1 MRAVKKLVE
10 RIAAT
15 DAFVL
20 VTGESGVGKDVVART
35 VHALSSRSRQPLHH
49 VWCGQPAEGADAGVF
64 EAPRGLLALRAAS
77 RPPGATVYLDE
88 VGDLSLTNQARVLAV
103 IEAQEQPD
111 HRGARIRI
119 IATTKHD
126 LMARVRQGAFREEL
140 FYRLDVL
147 TVQVPPLRQRREDID
162 DLVAALI
169 RRHRG
174 SASTPPRDG
183 LSPAL
188 MARLREH
195 AWPGNVRELENMVRR
210 LLVAGE
216 AEVIRALDDARE
228 MTVAVAPAAVV
239 ENRANGAPAP
249 AAPPAKMSGGLR
261 ELTRR
266 AALDIE
272 AQTLRQILDQVHWNR
287 VHAARVLQISYKT
300 LLAKIKQHKLA

>member
-1 MRAVKKLVE
+1 MRGVRKLVE

-35 VHALSSRSRQPLHH
+35 LHGLSSRARQPLHH
-49 VWCGQPAEGADAGVF
+49 VWCGQPAEGPDAGVF
-64 EAPRGLLALRAAS
+64 EGPRGLLALRAAS

-88 VGDLSLTNQARVLAV
+88 VADLSMTNQARVLAV
-103 IEAQEQPD
+103 VEAQEQPD
-111 HRGARIRI
+111 YRGTKIRI

-126 LMARVRQGAFREEL
+126 LAARVREGAFREEL
-140 FYRLDVL
+140 YYRLNVM
-147 TVQVPPLRQRREDID
+147 TVQVPPLRQRRDDID

-169 RRHRG
+169 RRHRA
-174 SASTPPRDG
+174 SAATPLRDG
-183 LSPAL
+183 VSATL
-188 MARLREH
+188 MSRLREH

-216 AEVIRALDDARE
+216 AEVLRALDDAKE
-228 MTVAVAPAAVV
+228 VTVTVAPSAVGDNRASAAPLPAAL
-239 ENRANGAPAP
+239 
-249 AAPPAKMSGGLR
+249 PAKMPGGLR

-266 AALDIE
+266 AALDVE
-272 AQTLRQILDQVHWNR
+272 AQALRQILDQVHWNR

>member
-1 MRAVKKLVE
+1 MRAVRKLVE

-20 VTGESGVGKDVVART
+20 VTGESGVGKDVVTRT
-35 VHALSSRSRQPLHH
+35 LHALSSRSRQPLHR
-49 VWCGQPAEGADAGVF
+49 VWCGQPAEGPDASVF
-64 EAPRGLLALRAAS
+64 DAPGGLLALRAAS

-88 VGDLSLTNQARVLAV
+88 IGDLSMTNQARVLAV
-103 IEAQEQPD
+103 VEAQEQPD

-126 LMARVRQGAFREEL
+126 LLARVRQGTFREEL
-140 FYRLDVL
+140 FYRLNVL
-147 TVQVPPLRQRREDID
+147 TVQVPPLRQRRDDID

-174 SASTPPRDG
+174 VATTPTRDG
-183 LSPAL
+183 ASAAL
-188 MARLREH
+188 MTRLREH

-216 AEVIRALDDARE
+216 AEVLRALDDARE
-228 MTVAVAPAAVV
+228 VAVSVAPGPVV
-239 ENRANGAPAP
+239 ENRANGVPP
-249 AAPPAKMSGGLR
+249 PSAPPVKVPGGLR

-266 AALDIE
+266 AALDVE
-272 AQTLRQILDQVHWNR
+272 AQALRQILDQVHWNR

-300 LLAKIKQHKLA
+300 LLAKIKQHNLA

>member
-1 MRAVKKLVE
+1 MRAVRKLVE
-10 RIAAT
+10 RTAAT

-20 VTGESGVGKDVVART
+20 VTGVSGAGKDIVART
-35 VHALSSRSRQPLHH
+35 LHALSSRARQPLHH
-49 VWCGQPAEGADAGVF
+49 VWCGQPAEGPDAGVF
-64 EAPRGLLALRAAS
+64 DAPRGMLALRAAS

-88 VGDLSLTNQARVLAV
+88 VADLSLTDQARVLAV
-103 IEAQEQPD
+103 IEAQEQPEY
-111 HRGARIRI
+111 RGARIRI
-119 IATTKHD
+119 VATSKHD
-126 LMARVRQGAFREEL
+126 LMARVRLGTFREEL
-140 FYRLDVL
+140 FYRLNVL
-147 TVQVPPLRQRREDID
+147 TVHVPPLRHRREDVD

-174 SASTPPRDG
+174 TAPAATREG
-183 LSPAL
+183 VSPAL

-216 AEVIRALDDARE
+216 AEVVRALDE
-228 MTVAVAPAAVV
+228 TVHVSASPAMMI
-239 ENRANGAPAP
+239 ESRANGAPP
-249 AAPPAKMSGGLR
+249 PMPPATKVSGGLR

-266 AALDIE
+266 AAIDVE

-287 VHAARVLQISYKT
+287 VQAARVLQISYKT

>member
-1 MRAVKKLVE
+1 MRAVRKLVE

-20 VTGESGVGKDVVART
+20 VTGESGVGKDLVART
-35 VHALSSRSRQPLHH
+35 LHALSSRARQPLHH
-49 VWCGQPAEGADAGVF
+49 VWCGQPAEGPDAGVF
-64 EAPRGLLALRAAS
+64 DAPRGLLALRAAS

-88 VGDLSLTNQARVLAV
+88 IADLSPANQARVLAV

-126 LMARVRQGAFREEL
+126 LMERVRQGTFREEL
-140 FYRLDVL
+140 FYRLNVL

-162 DLVAALI
+162 DLVTALI

-174 SASTPPRDG
+174 SAATPFRDG
-183 LSPAL
+183 VSPAL
-188 MARLREH
+188 LARLREH
-195 AWPGNVRELENMVRR
+195 PWPGNVRELENMVRR

-216 AEVIRALDDARE
+216 SEVLRALDDTRHVSVAPP
-228 MTVAVAPAAVV
+228 VAV
-239 ENRANGAPAP
+239 ESRANGAPTP
-249 AAPPAKMSGGLR
+249 THPPLEVRGGLR

-266 AALDIE
+266 AAREVE
-272 AQTLRQILDQVHWNR
+272 AQALRQILDQVHWNR

>member
-1 MRAVKKLVE
+1 MRAVRKLVE
-10 RIAAT
+10 RIATT

-20 VTGESGVGKDVVART
+20 ITGESGAGKDLVART
-35 VHALSSRSRQPLHH
+35 LHALSPRARQPLHH

-64 EAPRGLLALRAAS
+64 DAPRGLLALRAAS

-88 VGDLSLTNQARVLAV
+88 IADLSVENQARVLAV

-111 HRGARIRI
+111 HRGARIRV

-126 LMARVRQGAFREEL
+126 LRARVRQGSFREEL
-140 FYRLDVL
+140 FYRLNVL
-147 TVQVPPLRQRREDID
+147 TVQVPPLRERREDVD

-174 SASTPPRDG
+174 SVTAPIREV
-183 LSPAL
+183 SPAL

-195 AWPGNVRELENMVRR
+195 TWPGNVRELENMVRR

-216 AEVIRALDDARE
+216 TEVLRALDEARE
-228 MTVAVAPAAVV
+228 VSGASTGSL
-239 ENRANGAPAP
+239 EGRTNGAPAVP
-249 AAPPAKMSGGLR
+249 HQPGKIPGGLR

-266 AALDIE
+266 AARDVE
-272 AQTLRQILDQVHWNR
+272 AQALRQILDQVHWNR
-287 VHAARVLQISYKT
+287 VQAARVLQISYKT
-300 LLAKIKQHKLA
+300 LLAKIKEHKLA